1 MGEFYAI
8 CNNSQ
13 SGFMQR
19 DGLFQYVDDATFV
32 FFKFK
37 VNYRKLAYITDSW
50 YISIRLVTRAKGSSG
65 EWCIITIKE
74 WLSIVTYW
82 YGDFLNTSVN
92 GQTEVHFFYNALV

>member
-37 VNYRKLAYITDSW
+37 VNYRKLAYITDS
-50 YISIRLVTRAKGSSG
+50 
-65 EWCIITIKE
+65 
-74 WLSIVTYW
+74 
-82 YGDFLNTSVN
+82 
-92 GQTEVHFFYNALV
+92 